1 MPEDPQEVPDRPEAD
16 KRRDWRDVAAAWQQ
30 LSPEEQLRRR
40 LERIPEKV
48 AKSMAFAG
56 EPVDV
61 EMLRR
66 HLEELLQ
73 KYYPDD
79 FYWIHDHVISK

>member
-1 MPEDPQEVPDRPEAD
+1 MPEDTTETPDSHRM
-16 KRRDWRDVAAAWQQ
+16 DWREVVAAWQK

-48 AKSMAFAG
+48 ARSMAFAG

-66 HLEELLQ
+66 YLDELLRIDQ
-73 KYYPDD
+73 PNLNNKEQD
-79 FYWIHDHVISK
+79 K

>member
-1 MPEDPQEVPDRPEAD
+1 MSKDHPDKPPA
-16 KRRDWRDVAAAWQQ
+16 KPRDWRTVVEAWAR

-40 LERIPEKV
+40 LARIPKHV
-48 AKSMAFAG
+48 ARSMAFEG

-66 HLEELLQ
+66 YLDELLSNDQ
-73 KYYPDD
+73 PNL
-79 FYWIHDHVISK
+79 IN

>member
-1 MPEDPQEVPDRPEAD
+1 MPEVPTEISDSP
-16 KRRDWRDVAAAWQQ
+16 RRDWREVVAAWRK

-48 AKSMAFAG
+48 ARSMAFAG

-61 EMLRR
+61 EMLKRYLNER
-66 HLEELLQ
+66 MQQNYPHLIKKVQE
-73 KYYPDD
+73 K
-79 FYWIHDHVISK
+79 